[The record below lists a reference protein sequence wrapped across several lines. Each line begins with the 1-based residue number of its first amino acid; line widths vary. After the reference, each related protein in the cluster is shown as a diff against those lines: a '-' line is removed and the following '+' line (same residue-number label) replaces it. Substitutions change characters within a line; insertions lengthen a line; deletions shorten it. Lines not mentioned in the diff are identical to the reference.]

1 MSRVLTPI
9 LRVAVPS
16 PLYRSFDYLP
26 PPECDP
32 GRLVPGI
39 RVQVPFGRSR
49 RIGLL
54 VATAERSEI
63 EPQRLKAAH
72 TVLDEHPVLPPD
84 ILALAVWAGA
94 YYHHPLGEVMHT
106 VLPARLRQG
115 HPPETHGVR
124 HCRLTPQGR
133 AQDPDALVRAPRQAA
148 LLRWLAAHPEG
159 ASLEQLAQHP
169 GDWQGALRALSSKGW
184 VELWES
190 PCFAP
195 PAPVTDPLPP
205 PALNEAQRAA
215 VAAVDEHA
223 DAFKVFL
230 LDGVTGSGKTEV
242 YLGIIEH
249 VIAQGRQ
256 AMVLVPEI
264 GLTPQ
269 LVERFRRRFAVP
281 LAVLHSGL
289 SDRERLCA
297 WLMARDGA
305 APIVIGTRSAV
316 FTPLRAPGV
325 FIVDEEHDPSFKQQE
340 GFRYSARDVAI
351 MRAHRSRVPIAL
363 GSATPSLESLHHARR
378 GRYRHLTLPERA
390 GNAAHPQIDVLDL
403 RRQPLQEGLSPM
415 LLRVMDEHIA
425 RGEQVLLFL
434 NRRGYAPTLI
444 CHDCGWWAECRRCDA
459 HLTLHRGRQRL
470 ICHHCG
476 AERPLDRHCPGCG
489 SADLRALGQGTERI
503 EHALPARFPD
513 TGLVRIDR
521 DSTRRKGALQS
532 LLDSVHAGRAQI
544 LIGTQMLA
552 KGHHFPEVTLVGVLD
567 ADQGLFG
574 ADFRAGERMAQLI
587 VQVAGRA
594 GRADKPGRVLI
605 QTHHPDHPLLRTLIT
620 QGYHAC
626 ASAALEE
633 RRAAGLPPYS
643 SLALLRAEAAAPQA
657 PQDFLTQARAAAQ
670 EAGVN
675 GVDVLGPVPAPQE
688 RRAGRYRAHLLLQA
702 ARRADLQRLLDTWVP
717 QLETLK
723 AARRV
728 RWSLDVDPV
737 EML

>member
-1 MSRVLTPI
+1 
-9 LRVAVPS
+9 
-16 PLYRSFDYLP
+16 
-26 PPECDP
+26 
-32 GRLVPGI
+32 
-39 RVQVPFGRSR
+39 
-49 RIGLL
+49 
-54 VATAERSEI
+54 
-63 EPQRLKAAH
+63 
-72 TVLDEHPVLPPD
+72 
-84 ILALAVWAGA
+84 
-94 YYHHPLGEVMHT
+94 
-106 VLPARLRQG
+106 
-115 HPPETHGVR
+115 
-124 HCRLTPQGR
+124 
-133 AQDPDALVRAPRQAA
+133 
-148 LLRWLAAHPEG
+148 
-159 ASLEQLAQHP
+159 
-169 GDWQGALRALSSKGW
+169 
-184 VELWES
+184 
-190 PCFAP
+190 
-195 PAPVTDPLPP
+195 
-205 PALNEAQRAA
+205 
-215 VAAVDEHA
+215 
-223 DAFKVFL
+223 
-230 LDGVTGSGKTEV
+230 
-242 YLGIIEH
+242 
-249 VIAQGRQ
+249 
-256 AMVLVPEI
+256 
-264 GLTPQ
+264 
-269 LVERFRRRFAVP
+269 
-281 LAVLHSGL
+281 
-289 SDRERLCA
+289 
-297 WLMARDGA
+297 
-305 APIVIGTRSAV
+305 
-316 FTPLRAPGV
+316 TPLRAPGV

-390 GNAAHPQIDVLDL
+390 GNAAHPRIDVLDL
-403 RRQPLQEGLSPM
+403 RRQPLQEGLSPT

-459 HLTLHRGRQRL
+459 HLTFHRGRQRL

-476 AERPLDRHCPGCG
+476 AERPLDRHCPSCG
-489 SADLRALGQGTERI
+489 SADLRALGLGTERI
-503 EHALPARFPD
+503 EQALRERYA
-513 TGLVRIDR
+513 GVGIVRIDR

-532 LLDSVHAGRAQI
+532 LLDSVHAGEARI
-544 LIGTQMLA
+544 LIGTQMLT

-620 QGYHAC
+620 QGYHAF
-626 ASAALEE
+626 AAAAMDE
-633 RRAAGLPPYS
+633 RRAAGWPPYS

-670 EAGVN
+670 QAGVN
-675 GVDVLGPVPAPQE
+675 GVQVLGPVPAPLE

-702 ARRADLQRLLDTWVP
+702 AQRADLQRLLETWVT